1 MKDTG
6 TYNANQVQQQ
16 WLESVVAQLG
26 AVAGTVH
33 VQRGEDLYLTAA
45 HNIPPHV
52 IAIVAHVPHGKG
64 MAGVAQVK
72 KQPVQTCNLQTDET
86 GNIKPGAKA
95 VDAQAAIALPVLN
108 EAGAVRAVVGFA
120 WSKEGE
126 IGQDEEKALMKLA
139 AELPQ

>member
-1 MKDTG
+1 M
-6 TYNANQVQQQ
+6 YEQNQGQQE
-16 WLESVVAQLG
+16 WLESFIAEQG
-26 AVAGTVH
+26 GIAGTVH

-45 HNIPPHV
+45 HHIPPNV

-64 MAGVAQVK
+64 MGGLAQVR

-95 VDAQAAIALPVLN
+95 VDAQAAIALPVLD
-108 EAGAVRAVVGFA
+108 EAGAVRAVVGIA

-126 IGQDEEKALMKLA
+126 IGPAEEQAMMKLA
-139 AELPQ
+139 AALPL